1 MTKKELKEQV
11 LDYLFND
18 KELTSKAVKKLLDIS
33 GDYVQDIE
41 PDEEN
46 FVRVDLPYT
55 NVGPTY
61 IQKEFKDVAFK
72 IDHLADIIYE
82 KGEAANA
89 GYEYFSTICALIDC
103 NFVQDFEE
111 EIY

>member
-1 MTKKELKEQV
+1 MNKKELKEQV

-18 KELTSKAVKKLLDIS
+18 KELTNKAIKKLLDIS

-41 PDEEN
+41 PDEN
-46 FVRVDLPYT
+46 FVRVELPYT
-55 NVGPTY
+55 NVGPIY
-61 IQKEFKDVAFK
+61 IQKKFKDVALK
-72 IDHLADIIYE
+72 IDHLADILYE

-103 NFVQDFEE
+103 DFVQDFEE

>member
-18 KELTSKAVKKLLDIS
+18 KELTSKAIKKLLDVS

-46 FVRVDLPYT
+46 FVHVDLPYT
-55 NVGPTY
+55 NVGPVY
-61 IQKEFKDVAFK
+61 IQKEFKDIVLK
-72 IDHLADIIYE
+72 IDHLADILY
-82 KGEAANA
+82 
-89 GYEYFSTICALIDC
+89 
-103 NFVQDFEE
+103 
-111 EIY
+111 